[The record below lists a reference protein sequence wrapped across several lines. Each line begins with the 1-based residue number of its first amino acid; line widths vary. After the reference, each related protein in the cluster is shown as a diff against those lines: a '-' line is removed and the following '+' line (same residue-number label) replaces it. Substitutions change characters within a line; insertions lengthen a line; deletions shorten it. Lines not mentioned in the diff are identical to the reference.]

1 MTYAILANCHIHSM
15 RVYISRDRLYHG
27 LFELKSG
34 FTPYFS
40 GFCEGMFSGFRYRF
54 FVLPHYIIVSEI
66 KDICFAKCEYNGTT
80 IIICVS
86 VVRALLA

>member
-1 MTYAILANCHIHSM
+1 M
-15 RVYISRDRLYHG
+15 RVYISGLYHG

-40 GFCEGMFSGFRYRF
+40 GFCEGMFSGFNRYRF

-66 KDICFAKCEYNGTT
+66 KDICFAKCEHNDTTMICVCSASVTT
-80 IIICVS
+80 ILDKTC
-86 VVRALLA
+86 